1 VTAQCEE
8 LAGKGRLH
16 QQRCSRRARWIVHG
30 VKEGQRLV
38 CAQHAD
44 WFARY
49 GNRVTPLDGRNT
61 STRPPCGEPNR
72 P

>member
-1 VTAQCEE
+1 
-8 LAGKGRLH
+8 
-16 QQRCSRRARWIVHG
+16 

-61 STRPPCGEPNR
+61 STRPPSGGPR
-72 P
+72 QR